1 MIGAQFKRNLIIAM
15 PYTIHAVLTNNGI
28 RSHQP
33 CSPKICSRHV
43 FDRACDQNG
52 AVHRL
57 TTVKHPW
64 VNGQIDPMN
73 RTTQLATVKRYHYD
87 TTTSFDSTS
96 VPSSQLTAEVR
107 LKTLKGLTPHGATCK
122 AWQNEPAR
130 FTSNLHHQTPDPDH
144 TPQPFS
150 FPRPSPREKGEMRV
164 GRSVTRWFGSTSRHR
179 R

>member
-73 RTTQLATVKRYHYD
+73 RTIQLATVKRYHYD
-87 TTTSFDSTS
+87 SHNQLRQHLGAF
-96 VPSSQLTAEVR
+96 VAAYCGSQAEGPQR
-107 LKTLKGLTPHGATCK
+107 P
-122 AWQNEPAR
+122 
-130 FTSNLHHQTPDPDH
+130 H
-144 TPQPFS
+144 TPWSHLQGMAE
-150 FPRPSPREKGEMRV
+150 RA
-164 GRSVTRWFGSTSRHR
+164 RSLYVKPASSDT
-179 R
+179 